1 MSSDIAIK
9 VENLSKCYQI
19 YDQPRDRLK
28 QFILPR
34 LQGMVG
40 QAPKQYFREFW
51 ALKDVSFEVK
61 KGETVGIIGRNGS
74 GKSTLLQMICGTLNP
89 SSGSIQTQG
98 RIAALLEL
106 GSGFNPEFTG
116 KENIYL
122 NASVFGLTRAE
133 TDARFHDILAFADIG
148 DFIDQAVKT
157 YSSGMIVRLAFAVM
171 AHVDADILIVDEA
184 LSVGDA
190 VFVQK
195 CNQFLREFLKKG
207 TLFFVSHSMQAILE
221 LCDRAIWLDKGIMK
235 MDDDAKEVVRF
246 YNAFVHQQINST
258 KEIYIQNRKPSH
270 ALALSTVKKVTPHF
284 HAKVFSFD
292 ESTPYWGAGGAEI
305 LGIDILNKKG
315 KKIDILEGGESIV
328 IRISCRSIHELINPI
343 VGFSLRNKRG
353 VEIISDNTHNAGG
366 ESPLTIAANTT
377 FNAEFGFLL
386 PYLQGGEY
394 FLGGAI
400 ADRATGEAHLQH
412 HRRDDALQI
421 SVVSSHVVYGIFSMP
436 MDSCDVKVN
445 QL

>member
-1 MSSDIAIK
+1 MSSEIAIK

-19 YDQPRDRLK
+19 YDQPHDRLK

-34 LQGMVG
+34 LQGIAG
-40 QAPKQYFREFW
+40 QLPKQYYKEFW
-51 ALKDVSFEVK
+51 ALKDVSFEIK

-89 SSGSIQTQG
+89 TGGSIETKG

-116 KENIYL
+116 RENIYL
-122 NASVFGLTRAE
+122 NASVLGLTRVE
-133 TDARFHDILAFADIG
+133 TDAQFDNIVAFADIG
-148 DFIDQAVKT
+148 DFIEQAVKT
-157 YSSGMIVRLAFAVM
+157 YSSGMMVRLAFAVI

-195 CNQFLREFLKKG
+195 CNKFLRGFLQKG

-221 LCDRAIWLDKGIMK
+221 LCDRAIWLDEGIAR

-246 YNAFVHQQINST
+246 YNAYVHQQINSA
-258 KEIYIQNRKPSH
+258 KEIYIQNRKSSQ
-270 ALALSTVKKVTPHF
+270 ALTPPLTKKVIPPF

-292 ESTPYWGAGGAEI
+292 QKAPYWGAGGAEI
-305 LGIDILNKKG
+305 LAIDVLNIKG
-315 KKIDILEGGESIV
+315 KKIDTLEGGESIV

-353 VEIISDNTHNAGG
+353 VDIISDNTHNAGG
-366 ESPLTIAANTT
+366 ESPLTIAANTI

-400 ADRATGEAHLQH
+400 ADRPTGGAHLQH
-412 HRRDDALQI
+412 HRRDDAVQI
-421 SVVSSHVVYGIFSMP
+421 SVVSSHVVYGVFSMP
-436 MDSCDVKVN
+436 MDRCDVQVN
-445 QL
+445 